1 MLGRCARQS
10 TRASRIRRL
19 DLPRVDCANIIRSWA
34 RDQVLLA
41 ADMPFRTDVKNLV
54 VSKPTVG
61 FSMAKYF
68 AEAQHGEARRSIFR
82 LE

>member
-34 RDQVLLA
+34 RDQVLLS
-41 ADMPFRTDVKNLV
+41 ADLPFRTDVKNLIV
-54 VSKPTVG
+54 GKSIVG
-61 FSMAKYF
+61 FSTTKYF
-68 AEAQHGEARRSIFR
+68 AEAQHGEAKRSDF
-82 LE
+82 LS